1 MTSGDEAGA
10 LTESDVRTD
19 SETDAHDAAA
29 PAEPDPGGEDSAE
42 PAGSAA
48 ADDAGDDAPEDVAGD
63 AGDDDGED
71 DDGAGEETGS
81 PASAGRWAVSVAV
94 LVVALI
100 AGLVTAG
107 MFWGKANSA
116 NASDSS
122 QQAAIAAGKTAV
134 IDLTTVDYQNP
145 GAWSAKL
152 KPLAVGQF
160 LSVVNNSSSGFKEIL
175 SQGKV
180 QTTGQIVSV
189 GVEKYTGTTA
199 TLAVLAYE
207 TVKNSQTPQGSERA
221 YRITLSMVQSGS
233 KWLVSNMEFVQ

>member
-1 MTSGDEAGA
+1 MEGDRMTSGDEAGA

-19 SETDAHDAAA
+19 SEADAHDAAA
-29 PAEPDPGGEDSAE
+29 PAEPDPGGADTAE

-48 ADDAGDDAPEDVAGD
+48 ADDDGDDAADDDAAVD
-63 AGDDDGED
+63 AG
-71 DDGAGEETGS
+71 TGS
-81 PASAGRWAVSVAV
+81 PASAGRWAVAMAV

-100 AGLVTAG
+100 AGLVTSGIFWSRAG
-107 MFWGKANSA
+107 SA
-116 NASDSS
+116 NATGNG

-134 IDLTTVDYQNP
+134 LDLTTVNYQNP

-160 LSVVNNSSSGFKEIL
+160 LSVVNNSANGFKEIL

-180 QTTGQIVSV
+180 QTTGQIQSV
-189 GVEKYTGTTA
+189 GVEKYSGTTA
-199 TLAVLAYE
+199 TLAILAYE

-221 YRITLSMVQSGS
+221 YRMRVSMVQSGS
-233 KWLVSNMEFVQ
+233 KWLVSNVEFVQ